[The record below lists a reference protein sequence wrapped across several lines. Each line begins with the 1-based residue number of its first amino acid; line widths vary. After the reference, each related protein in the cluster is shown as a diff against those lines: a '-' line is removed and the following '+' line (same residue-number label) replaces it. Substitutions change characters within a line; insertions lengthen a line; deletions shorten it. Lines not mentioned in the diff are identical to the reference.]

1 MIKTPPDNVVVHHG
15 IGSLA
20 AIAMVKLLDLP
31 LGLGIDFNSV
41 LLKHGLRRVL
51 DILKT

>member
-1 MIKTPPDNVVVHHG
+1 MIETPPEKVVLPHG

-20 AIAMVKLLDLP
+20 AIAVVKLLDLP
-31 LGLGIDFNSV
+31 LGPLIDFDSV